1 MAAAR
6 KKTVWLIE
14 DNTTLSRVI
23 ARMVGA
29 ISGMACT
36 ARYIR
41 CEDALVQLGQP
52 ANVPPDVILLDVGLP
67 GMSGLDGIARI
78 RELSPK
84 SQVVILTVFDD
95 DEKIYRAICA
105 GASGYLL
112 KGAGMDELAAA
123 LEQAMQGGAPMTPR
137 VARRVLEMFSRLAPK
152 ENRGTTL
159 SPRERQVV
167 EGMAAGL
174 TNKEIAA
181 KLGLS
186 AHTTDGYT
194 RQIYETLHV
203 KSRSGAVAKAMHDRL
218 FDAG

>member
-1 MAAAR
+1 MTPA
-6 KKTVWLIE
+6 KKTVWLVE
-14 DNTTLSRVI
+14 DNTAFSRVI
-23 ARMVGA
+23 ARMIDA
-29 ISGMACT
+29 ISGMSCT
-36 ARYIR
+36 AKFCR
-41 CEDALVQLGQP
+41 CEDALAQLESP
-52 ANVPPDVILLDVGLP
+52 AVVPPNIVLLDVGLP

-78 RELSPK
+78 RELSP
-84 SQVVILTVFDD
+84 STQVVILTVFDD

-112 KGAGMDELAAA
+112 KGAAMDDLAAA
-123 LEQAMQGGAPMTPR
+123 LRQAVLGGAPMAPR

-152 ENRGTTL
+152 ENLAMAL

-194 RQIYETLHV
+194 RQIYEKLHV
-203 KSRSGAVAKAMHDRL
+203 KSRSGAVAKAMHNRL
-218 FDAG
+218 FETG